1 MPAPDLTPTAATGSA
16 PERVTPGS
24 VGMSRRLF
32 GAALAGAASFAAA
45 GTLRAQ
51 EAPATDAAE
60 SEAEPLPVGGLTEES
75 LGALLAAIGL
85 KPSKEKSRYD
95 FQFKTTLE
103 EEQWDFTMSAV
114 LSRNLQSLWVM
125 AWLDELPKTAAAVPR
140 SALLK
145 MLAAN
150 DRMGNGK
157 FFAYIPAN
165 RRFVLQRVVANEEMS
180 NAKVRGLL
188 IDLGRSV
195 RSEYGV
201 WSTEGWIEKVP
212 PATSAAAP
220 TAPPATRISANDP
233 NYGGVSR
240 N

>member
-1 MPAPDLTPTAATGSA
+1 MPAPDLTPTAPTGAA
-16 PERVTPGS
+16 PAGAAAGS
-24 VGMSRRLF
+24 LGMSRRLF

-45 GTLRAQ
+45 GPLRAQ
-51 EAPATDAAE
+51 EAPAEAAGE
-60 SEAEPLPVGGLTEES
+60 PEPLPVGGLTEES

-103 EEQWDFTMSAV
+103 GEQWDFTMSAV

-165 RRFVLQRVVANEEMS
+165 RRFVLQRVVANEDMS

-195 RSEYGV
+195 RAEYGV
-201 WSTEGWIEKVP
+201 WSTEGWVQKVP
-212 PATSAAAP
+212 DAASAAAP
-220 TAPPATRISANDP
+220 NALPAKRISANDP